1 MSTLFLERNL
11 SPFDLLFKDFF
22 KSELDFQPA
31 TSAKFPHPVDIF
43 ETDEGL
49 HFEVACTGLYKED
62 VEVTIEGDTLIFRY
76 DKGHPEYEFR
86 NYIHRGIA
94 RRSFSLGYKI
104 ASKFDLSKTEA
115 KMENG
120 LLGINI
126 PFAEEAKPKALKI
139 K

>member
-43 ETDEGL
+43 ETDNGL
-49 HFEVACTGLYKED
+49 HFEVACTGLHKED
-62 VEVTIEGDTLIFRY
+62 VEVHIEGDTLIIRY
-76 DKGHPEYEFR
+76 DKGHPEHKER
-86 NYIHRGIA
+86 SYIHKGIA
-94 RRSFSLGYKI
+94 KRSFSLGYRI
-104 ASKFDLSKTEA
+104 ASKFDLSKAEA
-115 KMENG
+115 EMENG
-120 LLGINI
+120 LLTVSI
-126 PFAEEAKPKALKI
+126 PFAEEAKPKALQI